1 MQPLFVTERSK
12 WLAKIRILLYANS
25 EGGEGR
31 QDNDLTPFLQLLLN
45 DATTL
50 HLPVF
55 VEIYER
61 GICIPSQN

>member
-12 WLAKIRILLYANS
+12 WFAKIRILLYANS

-31 QDNDLTPFLQLLLN
+31 QDNDLIPFFQLLLN
-45 DATTL
+45 DATL

-61 GICIPSQN
+61 GIICIPSQN